1 MHSWKGKQLGPA
13 LKFNVSV
20 CIGVTNCF
28 EKNIGYFQHWLD
40 FFQWIHGIILQ
51 MLEVHYV
58 VV

>member
-1 MHSWKGKQLGPA
+1 MLGPA

-40 FFQWIHGIILQ
+40 FFQPIRGIILQ
-51 MLEVHYV
+51 MLEAHYV